1 RGADRARLVC
11 PRPPRWGRA
20 GGRRHRHPR
29 AGSAAPRGD
38 VQCPHASGLPDPRRG
53 GDAGRSR
60 GAPPAR
66 SGGSRRTARRSLAQP
81 HGQARSGGGPTPGRR
96 GERRLWR
103 PPMAAALRPW
113 PTCGGPRPP
122 CSRTC
127 RRVSMATREPPLARV
142 LIVDDDAD
150 ARWMTEQALRA
161 DYSVLTAASGSQG
174 LARAQQLRP
183 AVLVIDLT
191 LGNDSGWNLIR
202 AVQEDVRLGD
212 VPIVVLTTARLT
224 PPPGVRPCAAYLTKP
239 CSLLRLRATLDR
251 LVERAS
257 PAPEGARRP
266 AS

>member
-1 RGADRARLVC
+1 
-11 PRPPRWGRA
+11 
-20 GGRRHRHPR
+20 
-29 AGSAAPRGD
+29 
-38 VQCPHASGLPDPRRG
+38 
-53 GDAGRSR
+53 
-60 GAPPAR
+60 
-66 SGGSRRTARRSLAQP
+66 
-81 HGQARSGGGPTPGRR
+81 
-96 GERRLWR
+96 
-103 PPMAAALRPW
+103 
-113 PTCGGPRPP
+113 
-122 CSRTC
+122 
-127 RRVSMATREPPLARV
+127 MATREPPLARV
-142 LIVDDDAD
+142 LIVDDDAG

-251 LVERAS
+251 LVERVS